1 MGFVYC
7 VSYCYQL
14 FSYQIKSCI
23 YQSHPNAESMYYIVN
38 GIAQSIIFGIS
49 SMENIPY
56 HFTLFYSYV

>member
-1 MGFVYC
+1 MFLSVTNYFHTK
-7 VSYCYQL
+7 S
-14 FSYQIKSCI
+14 KSCI